1 MARGRYNE
9 QEPDLYGDQFGDF
22 YYDPNTGE
30 FVSAPVVSGIGAPAV
45 AYVAP
50 QPEPAPA
57 PFVPQY
63 REPDPEPVYYA
74 PQAVAQPST
83 PAASTMFLEDD
94 YTGRMGPDGE
104 PERYSTMRGGDPRL
118 AQQREIEVQQQ
129 RLQGPIKINSWMT
142 SGTKDVRGTEP
153 AESITLQ
160 PGRQYQIVDFTG
172 KNNGEII
179 ASGST
184 PEEFLRMQDTAER
197 LNAQGR
203 RADWRLQ
210 EVSDEPS
217 DSKFGSALEPETGK
231 YITTLGGDLYN
242 KSGWSTVA
250 DIAKIA
256 VPIALQFV
264 PGLGTAL
271 GAKLGLSGLGAKA
284 AGVGLTSAIGRTGAG
299 VVTGE
304 NIGDALKAGAIS
316 GLGSAATAGLLGAT
330 GVDKALGSAFSGAKG
345 AIVGEGAGQTASQV
359 AGQALQRA
367 AEEGLIEVVASRL
380 APTILSGL
388 GAAGGSLL
396 GDVGKSLA
404 QPSQFQQ
411 ALDQARLENQYTS
424 APVEDE
430 IIALGQRITPTIPGT
445 DAVAAAT
452 GSALT
457 APLSPSDLPAQAEQ
471 PAQPPGEEEIVVSGT
486 ALPKVDLIGGLGGA
500 AAAGGFDQFLS
511 DNAGMVGDG
520 TAQQP
525 AEAPADEEIVVSN
538 TATPRV
544 DLSGLGGLVPALI
557 PAPPAAAPSLLETAV
572 AQQPAEAPAD
582 EEIIVTSQPTPRV
595 DLSGL
600 GGIVPALIPTPPA
613 APAVEILP
621 GETLLEAVAKRLPE
635 TRLDAGLSAAA
646 GSLFPA
652 ASADVSLPGEE
663 LIDVAARRLPETR
676 LDSGL
681 SAAAGALAPAAPSV
695 EEIVVTSTPTR
706 PDEIRSGI
714 SALTPEV
721 ISNIVSATESLGY
734 APSTV
739 EEEALAEGRRYEKPS
754 IASALAVP
762 VSQTYPIAEGATDVL
777 PDDETLVEGRRIQPP
792 PIDAALVG
800 LPVAAAVAA
809 PAVLSGGAAP
819 QGPLGTSTPST
830 VETGAAGAGGLT
842 AKQVINGITAA
853 NAVGALISD
862 ALAGG
867 GGGGGPLDVGTG
879 YTVPTGRARQLAAA
893 TFDPF
898 TYGQREGE
906 FAFFGDGMAEGGEV
920 DDDMVSH
927 LIAYRKGG
935 GHMGPGQVKGIG
947 SGQEDKIPAWLSDGE
962 YVWSA
967 QDVADLGDGSTDE
980 GVRRL
985 DKMRQMVRRG
995 AGRKDVKKIAKP
1007 QRGIEDMLKAVG
1019 GAV

>member
-30 FVSAPVVSGIGAPAV
+30 FVSAPVVSGIGAPEV

-50 QPEPAPA
+50 QPEPTPA

-74 PQAVAQPST
+74 PQPVAQPSA

-184 PEEFLRMQDTAER
+184 PEEFLRMQDAAER

-271 GAKLGLSGLGAKA
+271 GAKLGLSGLAAKA

-304 NIGDALKAGAIS
+304 NVGDALKAGAIS

-404 QPSQFQQ
+404 QPNQFQQ

-457 APLSPSDLPAQAEQ
+457 APLSPLDLPAQAEQ

-486 ALPKVDLIGGLGGA
+486 ALPKVDLTGLGGLVPA
-500 AAAGGFDQFLS
+500 LIPAPSAPAPSLIE
-511 DNAGMVGDG
+511 
-520 TAQQP
+520 TAVAQQQP

-544 DLSGLGGLVPALI
+544 DLSGLGGLVP
-557 PAPPAAAPSLLETAV
+557 S
-572 AQQPAEAPAD
+572 
-582 EEIIVTSQPTPRV
+582 
-595 DLSGL
+595 
-600 GGIVPALIPTPPA
+600 LIPTPPP
-613 APAVEILP
+613 APAVEI
-621 GETLLEAVAKRLPE
+621 
-635 TRLDAGLSAAA
+635 
-646 GSLFPA
+646 
-652 ASADVSLPGEE
+652 LPGEE
-663 LIDVAARRLPETR
+663 LIDVAARRIPETR

-681 SAAAGALAPAAPSV
+681 AAATGALTPAAQPV
-695 EEIVVTSTPTR
+695 AEVVPGEIVVTSTPTR
-706 PDEIRSGI
+706 PGEISSSI

-721 ISNIVSATESLGY
+721 IRNIVSATESLGY

-809 PAVLSGGAAP
+809 PAVLAGGAAP

-830 VETGAAGAGGLT
+830 VETGAAGTGGLT
-842 AKQVINGITAA
+842 AKQVINGINAA

-879 YTVPTGRARQLAAA
+879 YTVPTGRARQLAAT

-985 DKMRQMVRRG
+985 DRMRKMVRQR